1 MARLIFWI
9 IVLAILGRLLWRF
22 MYAIFEGAGM
32 LKERHERTAVK
43 LVRDPVC
50 GTYLV
55 PTSAL
60 TTGSG
65 DATKYFCSE
74 KCRQQWGRR

>member
-32 LKERHERTAVK
+32 LKERQERNAVK

-74 KCRQQWGRR
+74 KCRQQWGRG

>member
-9 IVLAILGRLLWRF
+9 IVLAILGRLLWRL

-32 LKERHERTAVK
+32 LKEPHERTTVK

-50 GTYLV
+50 GTYV
-55 PTSAL
+55 APTTAL
-60 TTGSG
+60 TAGSG
-65 DATKYFCSE
+65 AATQYFCSE
-74 KCRQQWGRR
+74 KCRKQWDHR